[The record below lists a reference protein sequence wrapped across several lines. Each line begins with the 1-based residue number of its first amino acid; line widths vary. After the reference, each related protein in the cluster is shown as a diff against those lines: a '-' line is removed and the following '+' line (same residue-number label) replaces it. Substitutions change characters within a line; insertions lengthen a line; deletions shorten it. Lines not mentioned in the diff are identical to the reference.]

1 MPLIKFERNGILY
14 LRGTVSLG
22 NQSRPVYESTRI
34 RARDR
39 HANAT
44 FESYRIQR
52 EKAIQDELLL
62 GPRAV
67 ITWTEAAAR
76 RLQLRHDRRLAERPD
91 LADQPDPEA
100 WHVFRITEFFRSR
113 RVGDQ
118 PISKIQQA
126 DIEAYF
132 DDVHAGHAL
141 STKMRALAAYKGVMN
156 LAKREGWVDKV
167 PLPAALPRKWD
178 NLAQP
183 VEKML
188 YTEEVMLFVAL
199 APAHFRPFVAT
210 LFGSGRRGGELLF
223 LSRTK
228 NLRWERD
235 NERLFLGMTK
245 NGKPIFVRLPR
256 FAVDTINDW
265 LSSRKDKHGK
275 WKDSHDA
282 LFLTDKG
289 KPYSRPKRQR
299 GGIFKRAMH
308 GVRRRVAEALAV
320 WYRHHRRGGKGRP
333 GLPPDVTALIDRLAA
348 KCADGDAMKFIRER
362 IKLVKRVTG
371 HWGRHNAASH
381 LYERGADEH
390 EVMDHLGWRDAR
402 SARRYRH
409 RSQKHQ
415 QRMAAMLDFGAESE
429 PSLAKKLGR

>member
-1 MPLIKFERNGILY
+1 MSLTKLNRNGVLY

-22 NQSRPVYESTRI
+22 EQSRSVYESTRI
-34 RARDR
+34 RAGDR
-39 HANAT
+39 NANAR

-52 EKAIQDELLL
+52 EKAIFDELLL

-76 RLQLRHDRRLAERPD
+76 RLQLRHERRVTERPD

-100 WHVFRITEFFRSR
+100 RHVLRITDFFRDR
-113 RVGDQ
+113 GVADK
-118 PISKIQQA
+118 PISKILQG

-132 DDVHAGHAL
+132 HEIHAGHAL

-156 LAKREGWVDKV
+156 LARREGWTDKV
-167 PLPAALPRKWD
+167 PLPATLPTKWD

-188 YTEEVMLFVAL
+188 HAEEVMLFVTL
-199 APAHFRPFVAT
+199 APPHFRPFIAT

-235 NERLFLGMTK
+235 NERLFFGMTK
-245 NGKPIFVRLPR
+245 NGKPIFARLPP
-256 FAVDTINDW
+256 FAVDAMNDW
-265 LSSRKDKHGK
+265 LTSRKDESDK

-289 KPYSRPKRQR
+289 KPYSRPKQQR

-308 GVRRRVAEALAV
+308 GLRRRVAEALAL
-320 WYRHHRRGGKGRP
+320 WYRHRRDGQTQHN
-333 GLPPDVTALIDRLAA
+333 LSSDVIALIDQLVANHA
-348 KCADGDAMKFIRER
+348 EGDVMRFVRER

-381 LYERGADEH
+381 LYEKGADEH
-390 EVMDHLGWRDAR
+390 EVMDHIGWRDAR

-409 RSQKHQ
+409 RSRKHQ
-415 QRMAAMLDFGAESE
+415 KRMAAMLDFGAESA
-429 PSLAKKLGR
+429 PVPARKRGA